1 MIDKIIGYS
10 VLGTGIFGLATYGL
24 KEQMEYA
31 VKNEIYPE
39 VDLDKIGTV
48 SIHLGTLNEESFI
61 YDTLES
67 LTKQE
72 LYQENRDKIE
82 LVLVDSYSDDNTVE
96 LAKPYVD
103 KVLLVNR
110 GRLTARREAIEQ
122 TDADIIVGVDSGDIY
137 PPMFLNFLL
146 RWFEDPE
153 VVAVTGSE
161 LPVDTASIFIKA
173 AQLWSNVLWVRLQ
186 GRGMAM
192 RRNAFFECGGWDESI
207 DQTSV
212 TVLQQEEE
220 FALYNKLS
228 KIGKVKNDYSAVV
241 YGSSRRFECS
251 LPSEEVAQYC
261 WSIDSGERF

>member
-10 VLGTGIFGLATYGL
+10 ILGTGIFGGATYLL
-24 KEQMEYA
+24 KNQMEYTA
-31 VKNEIYPE
+31 KNEIYPE
-39 VDLDKIGTV
+39 VDMDKIGTV
-48 SIHLGTLNEESFI
+48 SIHLGTLNEENFI

-67 LTKQE
+67 LTKQR

-82 LVLVDSYSDDNTVE
+82 LILVDSYSDDNTVE
-96 LAKPYVD
+96 IAKPYVD
-103 KVLLVNR
+103 RILLVSR

-122 TDADIIVGVDSGDIY
+122 TDADIIVGVDSGDYY
-137 PPMFLNFLL
+137 PPMFLNYLL

-161 LPVDTASIFIKA
+161 LPVETASVLIKA
-173 AQLWSNVLWVRLQ
+173 AQLWSNVLWSRLQ

-192 RRNAFFECGGWDESI
+192 RRDVFFECGGWDESI

-228 KIGKVKNDYSAVV
+228 RIGKVIKDYSAVV

-261 WSIDSGERF
+261 WSISEGQRF

>member
-1 MIDKIIGYS
+1 MIGKIA
-10 VLGTGIFGLATYGL
+10 LGSGIFGAATYLL
-24 KEQMEYA
+24 KEHMEYA
-31 VKNEIYPE
+31 VKNEIYPD
-39 VDLDKIGTV
+39 VDMDKIGTI
-48 SIHLGTLNEESFI
+48 SIHLGTLNEENFI

-67 LTKQE
+67 LTKQQ

-96 LAKPYVD
+96 IAKPYVD
-103 KVLLVNR
+103 RVLLVSR

-122 TDADIIVGVDSGDIY
+122 TDADIIVGVDAGDYY
-137 PPMFLNFLL
+137 PPNFLHFLL

-161 LPVDTASIFIKA
+161 LPVATAPIFIKA
-173 AQLWSNVLWVRLQ
+173 TQLWSNVLWFRLQ

-192 RRNAFFECGGWDESI
+192 RRDAFFGCGGWDESI

-228 KIGKVKNDYSAVV
+228 RIGKVIKEYNAVV
-241 YGSSRRFECS
+241 YGSSRRFECTI
-251 LPSEEVAQYC
+251 PTEEIAAYC
-261 WSIDSGERF
+261 YMIDQKMRF

>member
-1 MIDKIIGYS
+1 MIDKI
-10 VLGTGIFGLATYGL
+10 VLGMGIFGGATYLL
-24 KEQMEYA
+24 KNQMEYA
-31 VKNEIYPE
+31 VKNEIYPD
-39 VDLDKIGTV
+39 VDMDKIGIV
-48 SIHLGTLNEESFI
+48 SIHLGTLNEENFI

-67 LTKQE
+67 LTKQR

-96 LAKPYVD
+96 IAKPYVD
-103 KVLLVNR
+103 KVLLVSR

-122 TDADIIVGVDSGDIY
+122 TGADIIVGVDSGDIY
-137 PPMFLNFLL
+137 PPNFLHFLL

-161 LPVDTASIFIKA
+161 LPIASASIFIKA
-173 AQLWSNVLWVRLQ
+173 AQLWSNVLWFRLQ

-192 RRNAFFECGGWDESI
+192 RTDAFFECGGWDESI

-220 FALYNKLS
+220 FALYIKLS
-228 KIGKVKNDYSAVV
+228 KIGKVIKDYNAVV
-241 YGSSRRFECS
+241 YGSSRRFECTI
-251 LPSEEVAQYC
+251 PTEEIAAYC
-261 WSIDSGERF
+261 YMIEEGQRF

>member
-1 MIDKIIGYS
+1 MIGKI
-10 VLGTGIFGLATYGL
+10 VLGTSIFGAATYIL

-31 VKNEIYPE
+31 VKNEIYPD
-39 VDLDKIGTV
+39 VDMDKIGTV
-48 SIHLGTLNEESFI
+48 SIHLGTLNEENFI
-61 YDTLES
+61 YDTLKS
-67 LTKQE
+67 LTEQR

-96 LAKPYVD
+96 IAKPYVD
-103 KVLLVNR
+103 RVLLVSR

-122 TDADIIVGVDSGDIY
+122 TEADIIVGVDAGDY
-137 PPMFLNFLL
+137 YSPNFLHLLL

-161 LPVDTASIFIKA
+161 LPVATAPLYIKV
-173 AQLWSNVLWVRLQ
+173 AQLWSNVLWFRLQ

-192 RRNAFFECGGWDESI
+192 RRDAFFKCGGWDESI

-220 FALYNKLS
+220 FALYIKLS
-228 KIGKVKNDYSAVV
+228 KIGKVISDHSAAV
-241 YGSSRRFECS
+241 YGSSRRFECTT
-251 LPSEEVAQYC
+251 PTEEVAAYC
-261 WSIDSGERF
+261 QMIDEGQRF